1 MSTLRV
7 LTVSVKAGACS
18 GGSSWSAA
26 FYLQILAQN
35 GSCEMPACISN
46 AQARTKC
53 LVLSFIV
60 LHVRSIR
67 CIRRGDHCSVVFC
80 FVHLVLSSMYLVY
93 SHPDV
98 LCLASVCRISAVARD
113 VVQGHAK
120 HSRHPR
126 SCTVVFRPSCL
137 FLLYLA
143 LRGSS

>member
-53 LVLSFIV
+53 LVFHSLTRPKHSMHPTRGSLFCRLLFCPSSLV
-60 LHVRSIR
+60 FHVS
-67 CIRRGDHCSVVFC
+67 CVF
-80 FVHLVLSSMYLVY
+80 
-93 SHPDV
+93 HPDV
-98 LCLASVCRISAVARD
+98 LCLASVRRISAVARD

>member
-93 SHPDV
+93 SIQMSCVLHPCVESLRLREMSCKAMRSIRGIRGPV
-98 LCLASVCRISAVARD
+98 L
-113 VVQGHAK
+113 
-120 HSRHPR
+120 
-126 SCTVVFRPSCL
+126 SCFVRLVFSFYIL
-137 FLLYLA
+137 H
-143 LRGSS
+143 